1 MKTSRVASL
10 GKGQLIKT
18 LSKKVVFAFYFKI
31 YWFFITT
38 QRTKK
43 LYQHII
49 HLYSEFQRDW
59 LRSVRATAIQSW
71 KKSPKNEQKK
81 TGFPDLRDNH
91 IWLDY
96 SFW

>member
-1 MKTSRVASL
+1 MKITRVASL
-10 GKGQLIKT
+10 WIGQWIKK
-18 LSKKVVFAFYFKI
+18 LWGEVVFASYFQM

-59 LRSVRATAIQSW
+59 LRRVRATAIQSW

-81 TGFPDLRDNH
+81 MGFPDLRDNH

-96 SFW
+96 IFS